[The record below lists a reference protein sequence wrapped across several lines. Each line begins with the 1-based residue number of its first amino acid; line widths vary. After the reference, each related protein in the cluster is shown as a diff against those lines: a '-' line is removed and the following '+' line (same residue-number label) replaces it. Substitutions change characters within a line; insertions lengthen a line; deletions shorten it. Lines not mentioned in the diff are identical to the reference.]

1 VPVSAPQISD
11 SFVIFGSK
19 VSFPYQ
25 HQIWIEST
33 DGTIYHPQ
41 DAATLLSAV
50 SDIKFKSAKIRTL
63 IIKGHGGYDTIEI
76 GTRGDRMSAP
86 PNNLTGSRDIYIESH
101 GQPIYVTQL
110 LLDITDANSRV
121 SLRGC

>member
-1 VPVSAPQISD
+1 MRSALARQAAERTYAQRLQDLQSQADDAWQHYESALFDAGCVPVSAPQISD
-11 SFVIFGSK
+11 SFVVFGSK

-63 IIKGHGGYDTIEI
+63 IIKDHG
-76 GTRGDRMSAP
+76 
-86 PNNLTGSRDIYIESH
+86 
-101 GQPIYVTQL
+101 
-110 LLDITDANSRV
+110 
-121 SLRGC
+121 